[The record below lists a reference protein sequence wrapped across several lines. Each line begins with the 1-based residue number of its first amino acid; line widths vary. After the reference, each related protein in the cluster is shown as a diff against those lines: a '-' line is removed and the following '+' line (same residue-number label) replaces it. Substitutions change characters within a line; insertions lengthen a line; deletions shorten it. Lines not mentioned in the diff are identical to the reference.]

1 MTVHG
6 YNMPLLLKKVSGL
19 AAIILGFLLTAAG
32 YRYGTPE
39 FTTVGTALLA
49 LGLVFLVLMIVRRNR

>member
-1 MTVHG
+1 MAVHS

-32 YRYGTPE
+32 YRYGSPE
-39 FTTVGTALLA
+39 FTTVGIAILA
-49 LGLVFLVLMIVRRNR
+49 LGLVSLVLMIVRRNQ